1 MVFQTLNLHLVW
13 PNNPFTRPYY
23 NTHLDPDEPTRV
35 QSIGT
40 TAFIIRRSVWE
51 EIGMLDERF
60 TLAFVDLAYCHRL
73 ASLDKPVFFV
83 PHAVVMHHGSQ
94 SINQNGVREIYL
106 QHSALR
112 LFYDYYVGVKHG
124 PVKRLAVHAAITLRR
139 WMKTAEF
146 RLSRDKRVLKGPG
159 APTAKRSS

>member
-1 MVFQTLNLHLVW
+1 
-13 PNNPFTRPYY
+13 
-23 NTHLDPDEPTRV
+23 
-35 QSIGT
+35 
-40 TAFIIRRSVWE
+40 
-51 EIGMLDERF
+51 MLDERF

-73 ASLDKPVFFV
+73 ASLDKPIYFV

-112 LFYDYYVGVKHG
+112 LFYDHYVGLNHG
-124 PVKRLAVHAAITLRR
+124 PIKRIVVHAGISLR
-139 WMKTAEF
+139 KLLKAAEF

-159 APTAKRSS
+159 APAVKRSS